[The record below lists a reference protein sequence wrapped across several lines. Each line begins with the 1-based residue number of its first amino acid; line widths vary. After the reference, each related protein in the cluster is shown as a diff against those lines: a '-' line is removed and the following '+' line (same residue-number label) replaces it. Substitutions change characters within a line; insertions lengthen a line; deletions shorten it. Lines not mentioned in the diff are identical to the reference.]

1 MNQPYNIENLENQGK
16 LIGDIDEP
24 YFFKISA
31 GQRYSKSLIYH
42 AQIGTQYFMYR
53 IHKNVNRESI
63 QLTCKVP
70 GCNATAQARIPK
82 SSGLI
87 KQTGTRSNGKRLNF
101 VKLFCLLDIHRLNF
115 KCVKNLKNL

>member
-31 GQRYSKSLIYH
+31 GQRDSKSLIYH

-70 GCNATAQARIPK
+70 GCNATAQARISK
-82 SSGLI
+82 STGLI
-87 KQTGTRSNGKRLNF
+87 KETGTRSNGKRQN
-101 VKLFCLLDIHRLNF
+101 
-115 KCVKNLKNL
+115 KNML